1 MDCRWT
7 IVAERGANGREPEKM
22 MPRNIIATM
31 LKLLLASLGVGLVLA
46 ALNITTS
53 KEVFDRIG
61 ELVRY
66 AVDTGG
72 DLAVWAFDYILLGAL
87 VVVPVW
93 AAMVLFRRLRRR

>member
-1 MDCRWT
+1 
-7 IVAERGANGREPEKM
+7 M
-22 MPRNIIATM
+22 MPRNIIATV

-53 KEVFDRIG
+53 KDVFDRIG
-61 ELVRY
+61 ELARY

-72 DLAVWAFDYILLGAL
+72 DLAVWAFDYIVVLGAL

-93 AAMVLFRRLRRR
+93 VVRVLFRRLRRR